1 MSGGRDCTPLK
12 VFEEEDD
19 SVGCYEKA
27 TDFKGHGLPNNKVE
41 LKALRSQA
49 GSTIM
54 SPDPG
59 SRASVSSRLPRCLSG
74 EAQLLPLD
82 LEQLLKHLLAEVK

>member
-12 VFEEEDD
+12 VFKEEDD

-41 LKALRSQA
+41 LKAL
-49 GSTIM
+49 
-54 SPDPG
+54 
-59 SRASVSSRLPRCLSG
+59 
-74 EAQLLPLD
+74 
-82 LEQLLKHLLAEVK
+82 

>member
-19 SVGCYEKA
+19 DSVRCYEKD

-41 LKALRSQA
+41 LKAL
-49 GSTIM
+49 
-54 SPDPG
+54 
-59 SRASVSSRLPRCLSG
+59 
-74 EAQLLPLD
+74 
-82 LEQLLKHLLAEVK
+82 